1 VADALP
7 AGCRFV
13 IVGQRGWRYDDVLRE
28 AAHPAL
34 RGRVDFLGYVPEERL
49 PDLYAHALATV
60 YPSLYEGFGLP
71 VVESMACGTPV
82 LTSRS
87 SSLAEIG
94 GEGAALLADPSD
106 EKALADGLVALATD
120 DALRKRLRA
129 RGLERARDFSW
140 ERTGRETAAVYQEVY
155 DEVRRRP

>member
-1 VADALP
+1 VAGAL

-87 SSLAEIG
+87 SSLAES
-94 GEGAALLADPSD
+94 GEGAALLADPVD
-106 EKALADGLVALATD
+106 EKALAEALHALATD
-120 DALRKRLRA
+120 ASLRGRLRA
-129 RGLERARDFSW
+129 LGLERARAFTW
-140 ERTGRETAAVYQEVY
+140 ERTGRETAAAYQEVY